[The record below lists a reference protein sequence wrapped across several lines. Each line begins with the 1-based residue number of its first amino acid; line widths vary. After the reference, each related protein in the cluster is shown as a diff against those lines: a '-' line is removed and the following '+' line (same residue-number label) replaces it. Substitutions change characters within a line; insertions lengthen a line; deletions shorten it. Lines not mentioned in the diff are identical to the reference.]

1 MAAAPYNV
9 AIIGYGL
16 SAKVF
21 HIPFITQTSSL
32 RLYAVLQRNPTAD
45 SDASHDHPGIQ
56 LFRDAA
62 TLLADPAVH
71 VVVVTSLPD
80 SHFELTKAALEA
92 GKHVVVEKPF
102 VPTVAEADELVRIA
116 KTTGKLLAVYQNRR
130 WDADYLAASQLVKDG
145 ALGRI
150 VEFES
155 HFDRYSPT
163 LRAGWKAEP
172 RPGNGAIYDL
182 GTHLLDQIVHLFGLP
197 AKVTAFIWNQRAGA
211 PTGYDSGV
219 GDSFTVLLHYADGLL
234 ATAKVG
240 VLSAEQDQLR
250 FWVRGE
256 KGSFKKYN
264 LDPQEEQLLSG
275 LSNTSSELGREPSS
289 NYNLTLVKDG
299 NIGKEPVA
307 VVPKTYLEYYRI
319 LADALDGKGD
329 VPVKAEQAAS
339 VIRLIE
345 LAKES
350 SRTGKTL
357 DV

>member
-1 MAAAPYNV
+1 MASALHNV
-9 AIIGYGL
+9 AVIGYGL

-21 HIPFITQTSSL
+21 HIPFITQTPSL

-45 SDASHDHPGIQ
+45 NDASHDHPGIQ

-102 VPTVAEADELVRIA
+102 VPTAAEADELVRVA
-116 KTTGKLLAVYQNRR
+116 QSTGKLLAVYQNRR
-130 WDADYLAASQLVKDG
+130 WDADFLAASRLVKDG
-145 ALGRI
+145 ALGRV

-163 LRAGWKAEP
+163 LRVSWKAEP

-197 AKVTAFIWNQRAGA
+197 ARVTGFIWNQRAGA
-211 PTGYDSGV
+211 PNHDSGA

-264 LDPQEEQLLSG
+264 LDPQEDQLLSG

-307 VVPKTYLEYYRI
+307 VEPKTYLEYYRI
-319 LADALDGKGD
+319 FADALHGKGD
-329 VPVKAEQAAS
+329 VPVTATEAAS

-350 SRTGKTL
+350 SKMGKTL